1 MSADN
6 TAAEAVARTILYK
19 LHRIDQPSSS
29 ELDAAMRQVE
39 ADPDGS
45 TALALDT
52 IPVDR
57 VDLRLARA
65 ERRYLRPGDT
75 GR

>member
-1 MSADN
+1 MSADS
-6 TAAEAVARTILYK
+6 TAVETVARTILYK
-19 LHRIDQPSSS
+19 LHRIDQPSPS

-52 IPVDR
+52 IPEDR

-65 ERRYLRPGDT
+65 ERRYLSPDDV